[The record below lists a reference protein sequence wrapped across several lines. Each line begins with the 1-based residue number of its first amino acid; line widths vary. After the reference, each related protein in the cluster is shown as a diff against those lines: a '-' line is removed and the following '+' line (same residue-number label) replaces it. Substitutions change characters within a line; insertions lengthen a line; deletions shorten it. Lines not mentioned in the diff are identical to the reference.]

1 MIIRELYLKKIRPFI
16 NKDIVK
22 VITGIRRSGKS
33 IMLLMIQQE
42 LSRQGILPSQILH
55 LNFEDMAN
63 ANLCNAQNLN
73 QWVTERAK
81 EITGKVYLFLDEI
94 QEVKEWERA
103 VNSLRVSVDIDIYIT
118 GSNAKLLSG
127 ELATY
132 LAGRYVQFTIYP
144 FSYQEFLLANNAED
158 DAKIFQQYL
167 LQGGM
172 PFLLNL
178 SYQPDASRQYLHDI
192 YNSVMLKDIIQ
203 RNKLRDADL
212 LERILLYT
220 LSGIGNTF
228 SAASITKYL
237 KSENRKT
244 SNDTVLSYLN
254 ACTSA
259 YLLTKVPRWDLQGK
273 KLLSINEKY
282 YIADIGIREAIY
294 GNNMRDINQALE
306 NIVCL
311 ELLARGYKVM
321 IGKIGDY
328 EIDFIAEKKGTRMYI
343 QVTYLLASEDT
354 IKREF
359 RVYDYVKDNYPK
371 YVLSMDELDFSRNGI
386 RHENIRNFLLRND
399 W

>member
-1 MIIRELYLKKIRPFI
+1 MISRELYLKKIRPFI
-16 NKDIVK
+16 NKDIIK
-22 VITGIRRSGKS
+22 VMTGIRRSGKS
-33 IMLLMIQQE
+33 IMLLLIQQE
-42 LSRQGILPSQILH
+42 LYQQGVSSSQILH
-55 LNFEDMAN
+55 LNFEDLAN
-63 ANLCNAQNLN
+63 AGLCDAMKLN
-73 QWVTERAK
+73 QWVTDRAK
-81 EITGKVYLFLDEI
+81 EINGKVYLFLDEI

-103 VNSLRVSVDIDIYIT
+103 VNSLRSSTDIDIYIT
-118 GSNAKLLSG
+118 GSNARLLSG

-158 DAKIFQQYL
+158 NTKMFQKYI

-172 PFLLNL
+172 PFLINL
-178 SYQPDASRQYLHDI
+178 SYQPDTSRQYLHDI

-203 RNKLRDADL
+203 RNRLRDADL
-212 LERILLYT
+212 LERILLYA

-228 SAASITKYL
+228 SASSIAKYL

-259 YLLTKVPRWDLQGK
+259 YILNKVPRWDLQGK
-273 KLLSINEKY
+273 KLLSVNEKY
-282 YIADIGIREAIY
+282 YATDIGIREAIY
-294 GNNMRDINQALE
+294 GNNMRDINQVLE

-321 IGKIGDY
+321 IGKNGNY
-328 EIDFIAEKKGTRMYI
+328 EIDFIAEKNGSRMYI

-354 IKREF
+354 VKREF
-359 RVYDYVKDNYPK
+359 GAYDYVRDNYPK
-371 YVLSMDELDFSRNGI
+371 YVLSMDELDFSRDGI
-386 RHENIRNFLLRND
+386 QHENIRSFLLRND

>member
-1 MIIRELYLKKIRPFI
+1 MITRELYLKKIRPFI
-16 NKDIVK
+16 DKDIVK

-73 QWVTERAK
+73 KWVTERAK

-228 SAASITKYL
+228 SASSITKYL

-328 EIDFIAEKKGTRMYI
+328 EIDFIAEKKVTRMYI

>member
-1 MIIRELYLKKIRPFI
+1 MIFRELYLKKIRPFI
-16 NKDIVK
+16 DKDIVK

-42 LSRQGILPSQILH
+42 LSRQGVLPSQILH

-63 ANLCNAQNLN
+63 ASLCDAQNLN

-167 LQGGM
+167 LLGGM

-203 RNKLRDADL
+203 RNKLRDTDL

-259 YLLTKVPRWDLQGK
+259 YLLNKVPRWDVQGK

-311 ELLARGYKVM
+311 ELLARDYKVM

-328 EIDFIAEKKGTRMYI
+328 EIDFVAEKKDTRMYI

-354 IKREF
+354 VKREF
-359 RVYDYVKDNYPK
+359 GVYDYIKDNYPK

-386 RHENIRNFLLRND
+386 RHENIRSFLLRND